1 MGVRGSAPPPEKM
14 LLCFFLYVAI
24 LDWSICHIFIYIYI
38 YIYIVKEFV
47 SYVSGLILLTS
58 LQHLCLSCST
68 KFKTQII
75 EILVLF
81 SIQKAYNLDKQMG
94 AVIVLT
100 FTGIQ
105 LFRLIYNKLGHFQ
118 FTTQFLLHGQFRML
132 PLPLLLP
139 LDLRGWTVFLSVLKS
154 KGVGTSRSR

>member
-1 MGVRGSAPPPEKM
+1 MGVRGSALPPEKM

-24 LDWSICHIFIYIYI
+24 LDWSVCHIL

-75 EILVLF
+75 EILVIF

-118 FTTQFLLHGQFRML
+118 FAAQFLLHGQFSML
-132 PLPLLLP
+132 SLPLLLP

-154 KGVGTSRSR
+154 EGVGTSRSW